1 MSTTVIASSAGLSL
15 YLAPWA
21 SGKVDMAAVNRVLQS
36 HGLQTRDQAQ
46 PNMEFIAAE
55 GLEPEAA
62 QALGEDLKAIGLRV
76 RIRQRVGLERSA
88 RVGQAMALQLIAM
101 GMLIGLILPV
111 AINGGTAPNLAA
123 LIPLLMAAL
132 YAIANTV
139 SIGIKGGNVLERV
152 AEPARQQ
159 GQVSNALLEMRDE
172 LPDGLFTRLLT
183 QAQDLEAKVAKNPN
197 GQAAQELEELA
208 ASLRERNDAETVDQ
222 VSELKQELEAARRAI
237 AEAKRS
243 GQQSAKRSSK
253 EH

>member
-21 SGKVDMAAVNRVLQS
+21 SGKVDMAAVNRVLLS
-36 HGLQTRDQAQ
+36 HGLQTRGQAQ

-62 QALGEDLKAIGLRV
+62 RALAEDLKALGLHVRV
-76 RIRQRVGLERSA
+76 RQKTGLERSA
-88 RVGQAMALQLIAM
+88 RIGQAS
-101 GMLIGLILPV
+101 
-111 AINGGTAPNLAA
+111 AINFSALLMMLAF
-123 LIPLLMAAL
+123 LIPVGAATGELSPALVALLIPTLLVLINQMTL
-132 YAIANTV
+132 WTR
-139 SIGIKGGNVLERV
+139 GGNTLELATKAAKRS
-152 AEPARQQ
+152 
-159 GQVSNALLEMRDE
+159 GQVSAALLEMRDE

-253 EH
+253 KH